1 MQSGTFE
8 VLVLGSNGAL
18 PAYERFPSGQLL
30 NVNERLYLIDC
41 GEGTQFQLRKYGVRI
56 SRIRQIF
63 ITHLHG
69 DHVYGLPGLITTFQL
84 MRRTEKLEIF
94 GPPGIQTFCDQV
106 LGWTTSQ
113 LQFELICREL
123 RELNGVQCFDDEA
136 VRVSA
141 LPLEHKVPCAGYL
154 FSEKRER
161 RKLDT
166 ERLRA
171 DGIPEICWRSLERGE
186 DVLLPDGRRL
196 AHAKYST
203 SPLPG
208 RSFAYCSD
216 TIYTRALL
224 PYLKGVDL
232 LYHETTF
239 LHELEATAK
248 EYGHSTTVQAAELAR
263 EAGVRA
269 MLIGHYSARYEDPE
283 MLAQE
288 CRSVYEPVITGKE
301 GLKVIV
307 PWPREAGAP
316 HPAV

>member
-1 MQSGTFE
+1 MQPGTFE

-18 PAYERFPSGQLL
+18 PAYERFPSSQLL
-30 NVNERLYLIDC
+30 HVNERLYLIDC

-84 MRRTEKLEIF
+84 MRRSEKLEIF
-94 GPPGIQTFCDQV
+94 GPPGIQSFCEQV

-113 LQFELICREL
+113 LQFELRCHEL
-123 RELNGVQCFDDEA
+123 RELNGVQFFDDDA

-141 LPLEHKVPCAGYL
+141 LPLEHKVPCVGYL
-154 FSEKRER
+154 FREKKER
-161 RKLDT
+161 RKLDAV
-166 ERLRA
+166 RLRA
-171 DGIPEICWRSLERGE
+171 EGIPEICWRSLERGE
-186 DVLLPDGRRL
+186 DVQLPDGRRL
-196 AHAKYST
+196 AHAEYT
-203 SPLPG
+203 ISPPPG
-208 RSFAYCSD
+208 RSFAYCAD

-224 PYLKGVDL
+224 PYLHKVDL

-263 EAGVRA
+263 EADVRA
-269 MLIGHYSARYEDPE
+269 LLTGHYSARYEDPE
-283 MLAQE
+283 TLAME
-288 CRSVYEPVITGKE
+288 CRSVFAPVITGKE
-301 GLKVIV
+301 GLKIIV

-316 HPAV
+316 YATV